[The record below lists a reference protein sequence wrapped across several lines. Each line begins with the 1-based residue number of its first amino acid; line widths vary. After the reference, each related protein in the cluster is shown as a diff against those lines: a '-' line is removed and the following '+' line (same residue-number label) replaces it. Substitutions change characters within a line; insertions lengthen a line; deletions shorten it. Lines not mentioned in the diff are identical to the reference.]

1 VHAARALITCNAW
14 RVNSTPKSVVPWQ
27 LTGNHWLSLPCIH
40 PADGALHA
48 LGVLHRGARAAVEF
62 AGGADFLSGG
72 GPPLLKPSLRIDGV
86 ARELGEQGLAWE
98 RAMNWL
104 PTFTCSIDGLVIRG
118 TLFAPYGRDADIAGA
133 VYAFALENRTAREL
147 TIDLALDG
155 VLGHR
160 QLRVRTAR
168 PTDDAHRIALG
179 DEGVVVLEGS
189 AQPGLAALAVAAD
202 GESVTEVQG
211 GDVPRFAVRRALRL
225 EAGGRTG
232 AAFYIAAGPE
242 RDGAEAT
249 VAVMRRRGWSELLTM
264 TRDALQELE
273 QTVGHDGIDRII
285 NRNLLFAYFYG
296 AGRALD
302 DAHFYFVRSRAP
314 WNGRGVTT
322 RDWDALGWTLPA
334 IQLADA
340 SLARELLLRACE
352 LHGYAPG
359 SGVHYLDGTMFEP
372 GFSLEGVASFAIA
385 TDRYIRETGDDQIV
399 DEPAVAD
406 ALYASWDDLSGR
418 RDEHVP
424 LYSTEVT
431 LSGAPA
437 GHPFT
442 LHGNAVVAQALDVL
456 KRTLDEESA
465 RSVEDP
471 EAVRAALRRHFSIER
486 EGKVLFATSIDLSGN
501 SGMDGDPNASPYWLP
516 LYDAVERFDSV
527 YRRTVRGLGAEPH
540 ALAEQCARLLGPD
553 AAAVLQWLRRAPLD
567 NGIAAEL
574 VDAEGRATGNG
585 GDAALAGLLAWST
598 WYAVHALGVRP

>member
-1 VHAARALITCNAW
+1 
-14 RVNSTPKSVVPWQ
+14 
-27 LTGNHWLSLPCIH
+27 
-40 PADGALHA
+40 ALHA

-72 GPPLLKPSLRIDGV
+72 GPPLLRPSLRIDGV

-296 AGRALD
+296 AVERPRRHDARLGCVRLDASRDSVGRCVAGARAAAARLRAARLRAGQRRALSRRD
-302 DAHFYFVRSRAP
+302 DVRA
-314 WNGRGVTT
+314 G
-322 RDWDALGWTLPA
+322 LF
-334 IQLADA
+334 
-340 SLARELLLRACE
+340 AR
-352 LHGYAPG
+352 
-359 SGVHYLDGTMFEP
+359 
-372 GFSLEGVASFAIA
+372 
-385 TDRYIRETGDDQIV
+385 
-399 DEPAVAD
+399 
-406 ALYASWDDLSGR
+406 GR
-418 RDEHVP
+418 RVVRDRHRPV
-424 LYSTEVT
+424 
-431 LSGAPA
+431 
-437 GHPFT
+437 HPR
-442 LHGNAVVAQALDVL
+442 D
-456 KRTLDEESA
+456 RR
-465 RSVEDP
+465 RSD
-471 EAVRAALRRHFSIER
+471 RR
-486 EGKVLFATSIDLSGN
+486 
-501 SGMDGDPNASPYWLP
+501 
-516 LYDAVERFDSV
+516 
-527 YRRTVRGLGAEPH
+527 
-540 ALAEQCARLLGPD
+540 
-553 AAAVLQWLRRAPLD
+553 
-567 NGIAAEL
+567 
-574 VDAEGRATGNG
+574 
-585 GDAALAGLLAWST
+585 
-598 WYAVHALGVRP
+598 